1 MSVSVS
7 QIESEEQ
14 VQEYF
19 LQVNYMGD
27 VAMAFMKGQL
37 VQDEFY
43 HGEPWTIGL
52 KRYYDYLKNDP
63 LTFYFRPLQPNAPFL
78 RDLPKQAV
86 PDFKNDA
93 VVDIKEVKVI
103 PEYRLNIKF

>member
-1 MSVSVS
+1 MSVTVGGDLQSPT
-7 QIESEEQ
+7 

-19 LQVNYMGD
+19 LRINNVGD

-52 KRYYDYLKNDP
+52 KRYYDALKTAP
-63 LTFYFRPLQPNAPFL
+63 LTFYFRPLQWNAPFL
-78 RDLPKQAV
+78 RDLPKETI
-86 PDFKNDA
+86 PDFSICLFRNFIVSFA
-93 VVDIKEVKVI
+93 N
-103 PEYRLNIKF
+103 EYNI